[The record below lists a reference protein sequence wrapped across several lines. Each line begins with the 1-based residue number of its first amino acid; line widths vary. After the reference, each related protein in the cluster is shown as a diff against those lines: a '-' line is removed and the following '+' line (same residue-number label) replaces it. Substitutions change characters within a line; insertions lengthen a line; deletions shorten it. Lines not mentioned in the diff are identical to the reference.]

1 MINFD
6 SVYKT
11 IWRVP
16 PNGIVRNKQVY
27 LVDSAKYFSKYI
39 IFKAGFA
46 GQEVLNKDTTLGLD
60 GARPLTKHV
69 L

>member
-1 MINFD
+1 M
-6 SVYKT
+6 
-11 IWRVP
+11 
-16 PNGIVRNKQVY
+16 
-27 LVDSAKYFSKYI
+27 VDSAKYVSKYI

-69 L
+69 CKCTKIKITQLVPLTLALTRA